1 MTAARGEPRLIEA
14 EARASN
20 LRVAVVA
27 TRYNSPIVERLRQ
40 GAVGALIERGASPAD
55 LTVVL
60 VPGAFE
66 LPLAVR
72 KAAASGRYDA
82 VIALGT
88 VVRGETP
95 HFDYVAGECAAGI
108 ARVMM
113 ETGVPV
119 GFGVLTVDTLEQAV
133 ERAGGRV
140 GNKGAEA
147 ALAAIEMA
155 ALLQLLEK

>member
-14 EARASN
+14 DTRASN

-40 GAVGALIERGASPAD
+40 GAVDTLIERGASPAD

-72 KAAASGRYDA
+72 KAAASGCYDA

-133 ERAGGRV
+133 ERAGGSV

-155 ALLQLLEK
+155 ALLQRLEE

>member
-1 MTAARGEPRLIEA
+1 MSGTAMIAGEESARG
-14 EARASN
+14 

-27 TRYNSPIVERLRQ
+27 TRYNEPILERLR
-40 GAVGALIERGASPAD
+40 AGALEALQAHGARSED
-55 LTVVL
+55 VDVVL

-72 KAAASGRYDA
+72 AVAAAGRHDA
-82 VIALGT
+82 IVALGC

-108 ARVMM
+108 ARVMF

-119 GFGVLTVDTLEQAV
+119 GFGVLTVENFEQAI
-133 ERAGGRV
+133 ERSGGNV

-155 ALLQLLEK
+155 TLLQRLET